1 MRLRNVWDGFKASA
15 GTILT
20 WRMRI
25 CLSNY
30 LRIHFLYNYA
40 EYPTFVERVKK
51 P

>member
-1 MRLRNVWDGFKASA
+1 MRVRNVWDGFKASA
-15 GTILT
+15 GMILT

-25 CLSNY
+25 CLLTY
-30 LRIHFLYNYA
+30 LRINFLYSYV